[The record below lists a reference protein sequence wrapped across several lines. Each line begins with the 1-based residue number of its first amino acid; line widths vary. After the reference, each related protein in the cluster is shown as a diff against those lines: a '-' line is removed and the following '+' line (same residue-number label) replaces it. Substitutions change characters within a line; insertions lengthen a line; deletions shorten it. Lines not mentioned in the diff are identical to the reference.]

1 MVDPV
6 SSWLLG
12 SNRLLVGAALAKAVA
27 RELIRLEEVH
37 RAFGP
42 LTVLEGV
49 NLRIDEGDRI
59 GVIGHNGSGKTTLLR
74 TISNQDQDVG
84 DITFAPALR
93 LAFLTQVRDIVDEA
107 TLGEELSRRGRQFL
121 ELEEEISEIEGR
133 MEEPSFYEGDWQ
145 PTMERYQELQSLMA
159 RSGGGDVAGH
169 ATEILKALNLD
180 QSSMEVPLN
189 SLSGGERAKVA
200 LARQLVGLDQI
211 DVFFLD
217 EPTNHLDFNTLEW
230 LERFLNRFEG
240 ALMIV
245 SHDRYFLD
253 RVCNNI
259 AEVQD
264 AHIRGYPGNYTSYL
278 KQKEIFLQTLND
290 RIEKTQKEIKRLQGA
305 MQSMKRSNKFD
316 KSVSQKHFMITRSQ
330 RELKW
335 LKSLKPRKRQSLN
348 FNLQSAEKSSLDV
361 LEFRDASLSFD
372 SLSRPIFKDL
382 VVSVRRGQKIGVIGP
397 NGVGKTTLLRLIT
410 GDLELDSGN
419 LEISPGVQI
428 GYFHQ
433 DHRTLDFDLTPVEEV
448 RRLKPRM
455 DYGDLRALL
464 GQFQFT
470 NDMVSTPL
478 SKLSGGERAR
488 IALLRLLLEENNMLL
503 LDEPTN
509 HLDTD
514 AKEALEMA
522 LTEFDGGIITVSHDR
537 YFLDKVCDTIWDLQ
551 GDGSLVVWPGNY
563 SEYKSRTISSTHNS

>member
-1 MVDPV
+1 M
-6 SSWLLG
+6 
-12 SNRLLVGAALAKAVA
+12 A

-84 DITFAPALR
+84 DIKLAPALR
-93 LAFLTQVRDIVDEA
+93 LAFLTQVRDIDDEA
-107 TLGEELSRRGRQFL
+107 TLGQELNRKGRQFL
-121 ELEEEISEIEGR
+121 ELEEEISEIERR
-133 MEEPSFYEGDWQ
+133 MEEPSFYDGDWQ

-159 RSGGGDVAGH
+159 RSGGSDVAGH

-180 QSSMEVPLN
+180 QNSMEVPLN

-230 LERFLNRFEG
+230 LERFLNGFEG

-253 RVCNNI
+253 KVCNNI
-259 AEVQD
+259 VEIQD
-264 AHIRGYPGNYTSYL
+264 AHIKGYPGNYTSFL

-316 KSVSQKHFMITRSQ
+316 KSVSQKHFMITRAQ

-335 LKSLKPRKRQSLN
+335 LKSIKPRKRQSLK

-361 LEFRDASLSFD
+361 LEFRDANLSFE
-372 SLSRPIFKDL
+372 SLTRPILED
-382 VVSVRRGQKIGVIGP
+382 VGVSVRRGQKIGVIGP

-410 GDLELDSGN
+410 GDLGLDSGE

-433 DHRTLDFDLTPVEEV
+433 DHRTLNFDLTPTEVV

-470 NDMVSTPL
+470 KEMVTTPL

-514 AKEALEMA
+514 AKEALETA
-522 LTEFDGGIITVSHDR
+522 LGEFDGGIITVSHDR

-551 GDGSLVVWPGNY
+551 GDGSIVVWPGNY
-563 SEYKSRTISSTHNS
+563 SEYKSRSISTTHNR

>member
-1 MVDPV
+1 
-6 SSWLLG
+6 
-12 SNRLLVGAALAKAVA
+12 
-27 RELIRLEEVH
+27 
-37 RAFGP
+37 
-42 LTVLEGV
+42 
-49 NLRIDEGDRI
+49 
-59 GVIGHNGSGKTTLLR
+59 
-74 TISNQDQDVG
+74 
-84 DITFAPALR
+84 
-93 LAFLTQVRDIVDEA
+93 
-107 TLGEELSRRGRQFL
+107 
-121 ELEEEISEIEGR
+121 
-133 MEEPSFYEGDWQ
+133 
-145 PTMERYQELQSLMA
+145 MERYQELQSLMA

-180 QSSMEVPLN
+180 QSSMEVSLN

-259 AEVQD
+259 VEIQD
-264 AHIRGYPGNYTSYL
+264 AHIKGYPGNYTSYL

-316 KSVSQKHFMITRSQ
+316 KSVSQKHFMITRAQ

-335 LKSLKPRKRQSLN
+335 LKTLKPRKRQNLK

-372 SLSRPIFKDL
+372 SLMRPILEDMS
-382 VVSVRRGQKIGVIGP
+382 VSVRRGQKIGVIGP
-397 NGVGKTTLLRLIT
+397 NGAGKTTLLRIIT
-410 GDLELDSGN
+410 GDLQLDSGG

-433 DHRTLDFDLTPVEEV
+433 DHRTLDFDLTPIEEV

-455 DYGDLRALL
+455 DYGELRSLL

-470 NDMVSTPL
+470 KDMVSTPL

-514 AKEALEMA
+514 AKEALEMS

-563 SEYKSRTISSTHNS
+563 SEYKSRSISSSRKD

>member
-1 MVDPV
+1 MC
-6 SSWLLG
+6 
-12 SNRLLVGAALAKAVA
+12 
-27 RELIRLEEVH
+27 IR
-37 RAFGP
+37 
-42 LTVLEGV
+42 
-49 NLRIDEGDRI
+49 DRI
-59 GVIGHNGSGKTTLLR
+59 S
-74 TISNQDQDVG
+74 
-84 DITFAPALR
+84 DIER
-93 LAFLTQVRDIVDEA
+93 
-107 TLGEELSRRGRQFL
+107 
-121 ELEEEISEIEGR
+121 R
-133 MEEPSFYEGDWQ
+133 MEEPSFYDGDWQ
-145 PTMERYQELQSLMA
+145 PTMDRYQELQSLMA

-180 QSSMEVPLN
+180 QSSMEVSLN

-230 LERFLNRFEG
+230 LESFLNRFEG

-259 AEVQD
+259 VEVQD
-264 AHIRGYPGNYTSYL
+264 AHIKGYPGNYTSFL
-278 KQKEIFLQTLND
+278 RQKEIFLQTLND

-316 KSVSQKHFMITRSQ
+316 KSVSQKHFMITRAQ

-335 LKSLKPRKRQSLN
+335 LKSIKPRKRQSLK

-361 LEFRDASLSFD
+361 LEFRDASLSFE
-372 SLSRPIFKDL
+372 SLARPIL
-382 VVSVRRGQKIGVIGP
+382 EEVGVSVRRGQKIGVIGP

-410 GDLELDSGN
+410 GDLGLDSGE
-419 LEISPGVQI
+419 LDISPGVQI

-433 DHRTLDFDLTPVEEV
+433 DHRTLDFDMTPIDEV

-470 NDMVSTPL
+470 KEMVSTPL

-551 GDGSLVVWPGNY
+551 GDGGIVVWPGNY
-563 SEYKSRTISSTHNS
+563 SEYKSRSISSTNNR

>member
-1 MVDPV
+1 M
-6 SSWLLG
+6 
-12 SNRLLVGAALAKAVA
+12 A

-74 TISNQDQDVG
+74 TISNQDQDLG
-84 DITFAPALR
+84 DISFAPALR
-93 LAFLTQVRDIVDEA
+93 LAFLTQVRDINDEA
-107 TLGEELSRRGRQFL
+107 TLGEELNRRGRQFL
-121 ELEEEISEIEGR
+121 ELEEEISEIERR
-133 MEEPSFYEGDWQ
+133 MEESSFYEGNWH
-145 PTMERYQELQSLMA
+145 PTMERYQELQRLMA

-200 LARQLVGLDQI
+200 LARQLVGLNQI

-217 EPTNHLDFNTLEW
+217 EPTNHLDFDTLEW
-230 LERFLNRFEG
+230 LERFLNSFEG

-259 AEVQD
+259 VEMQD
-264 AHIRGYPGNYTSYL
+264 SHLRAYHGNYTAFL
-278 KQKEIFLQTLND
+278 KQKEVFLQTLND
-290 RIEKTQKEIKRLQGA
+290 RIEKTQKEIKRLQRA
-305 MQSMKRSNKFD
+305 MQSMKRSNKYD

-330 RELKW
+330 RELRW
-335 LKSLKPRKRQSLN
+335 LKSLKPKKRQSLS

-361 LEFRDASLSFD
+361 LEFRDASLTFE
-372 SLSRPIFKDL
+372 SLPRSIISNL

-397 NGVGKTTLLRLIT
+397 NGAGKTTLLRLIT
-410 GDLELDSGN
+410 GDLALDSGE
-419 LEISPGVQI
+419 LVVSPGVQI

-433 DHRTLDFDLTPVEEV
+433 DHRTLDFELTPIQEV
-448 RRLKPRM
+448 QRLKPRM

-470 NDMVSTPL
+470 KEMVSTPL
-478 SKLSGGERAR
+478 SRLSGGERAR
-488 IALLRLLLEENNMLL
+488 LALLRLLLEEKNMLL

-514 AKEALEMA
+514 AKEALETA
-522 LTEFDGGIITVSHDR
+522 LVEFDGGIITVSHDR
-537 YFLDKVCDTIWDLQ
+537 YFLDKVCDTIWDLR
-551 GDGSLVVWPGNY
+551 GNGRLVVWPGNY
-563 SEYKSRTISSTHNS
+563 SEYK

>member
-1 MVDPV
+1 M
-6 SSWLLG
+6 
-12 SNRLLVGAALAKAVA
+12 A

-49 NLRIDEGDRI
+49 NLRIDEGDRS
-59 GVIGHNGSGKTTLLR
+59 GVSWHNGSGKTTLLR

-84 DITFAPALR
+84 DIKFAPALR
-93 LAFLTQVRDIVDEA
+93 LAFLTQVRDIDDEA
-107 TLGEELSRRGRQFL
+107 TLGQELNRRGRQFL
-121 ELEEEISEIEGR
+121 ELEEEISDIERR
-133 MEEPSFYEGDWQ
+133 MEDPSFYDGDWQ
-145 PTMERYQELQSLMA
+145 PTMDRYQELQSLMA

-180 QSSMEVPLN
+180 QSSMEVPLH

-200 LARQLVGLDQI
+200 LARQLVGLDEI

-230 LERFLNRFEG
+230 LEKFLNRFEG

-245 SHDRYFLD
+245 SHARYFLD

-259 AEVQD
+259 VEIQD
-264 AHIRGYPGNYTSYL
+264 AHIKGYPGNYTSYL

-335 LKSLKPRKRQSLN
+335 LKSIKPRKRQSLK

-361 LEFRDASLSFD
+361 LEFREANLSFE
-372 SLSRPIFKDL
+372 SLPRPIL
-382 VVSVRRGQKIGVIGP
+382 EVVGVSVRRGQKIGVIGP
-397 NGVGKTTLLRLIT
+397 NGAGKTTLLRLIT
-410 GDLELDSGN
+410 GDLELVSGEI
-419 LEISPGVQI
+419 EISPGVQI

-433 DHRTLDFDLTPVEEV
+433 DHRTLDFDLTPIEEV

-455 DYGDLRALL
+455 DYGEMRALL

-470 NDMVSTPL
+470 KEMVSTPL

-522 LTEFDGGIITVSHDR
+522 LSEFDGGIITVSHDR

-551 GDGSLVVWPGNY
+551 GDGSIVVWPGNY
-563 SEYKSRTISSTHNS
+563 SEYKSRSISSPKNR

>member
-1 MVDPV
+1 M
-6 SSWLLG
+6 
-12 SNRLLVGAALAKAVA
+12 A

-84 DITFAPALR
+84 DIKFAPALR
-93 LAFLTQVRDIVDEA
+93 LAFLTQVRDIDDEA
-107 TLGEELSRRGRQFL
+107 TLGQELNRRGRQFL
-121 ELEEEISEIEGR
+121 ELEEEISDIERR
-133 MEEPSFYEGDWQ
+133 MEDPSFYDGDWQ
-145 PTMERYQELQSLMA
+145 PTMDRYQELQSLMA

-180 QSSMEVPLN
+180 QSSMEVSLH

-200 LARQLVGLDQI
+200 LARQLVGLDEI

-230 LERFLNRFEG
+230 LEKFLNRFEG

-259 AEVQD
+259 LEIQD
-264 AHIRGYPGNYTSYL
+264 AHIKGYPGNYTSYL

-335 LKSLKPRKRQSLN
+335 LKSIKPRKRQSLK
-348 FNLQSAEKSSLDV
+348 FNLQSAEKRSLDV
-361 LEFRDASLSFD
+361 LECREANLSFE
-372 SLSRPIFKDL
+372 SLPRPILED
-382 VVSVRRGQKIGVIGP
+382 VGVSVRRGQKIGVIGP
-397 NGVGKTTLLRLIT
+397 NGAGKTTLLRLIT
-410 GDLELDSGN
+410 GDLELVSGEI
-419 LEISPGVQI
+419 EISPGVQI

-433 DHRTLDFDLTPVEEV
+433 DHRTLDFDLTPIEEV

-455 DYGDLRALL
+455 VYGVMRALL

-470 NDMVSTPL
+470 KEMVSTPL

-522 LTEFDGGIITVSHDR
+522 LSEFDGGIITVSHDR

-551 GDGSLVVWPGNY
+551 GDGSIVVWPGNY
-563 SEYKSRTISSTHNS
+563 SEYKSRSISSPKNR